1 MIIVN
6 LTRRDHGERVSG
18 LVNPELRHERRR
30 GYGPLSPASKG
41 LIATWVEKAG
51 RRVFDPFSSAS
62 SYLLV
67 SPRRPSFPAPVRATS
82 TLDLEH
88 VLHTTRHLPWKSR
101 TCYGAACMCTCICV
115 RLARPLAFFLACLR
129 ALTGPSR
136 CISVHTS
143 GRGERRWRRLILP
156 RAELFRKAKDDKGRS
171 ELLVESRRTGE
182 ARSYVYSSPML
193 AGTIMFKNNG
203 RELA

>member
-1 MIIVN
+1 MSRESR
-6 LTRRDHGERVSG
+6 TAR
-18 LVNPELRHERRR
+18 LRSLLLR
-30 GYGPLSPASKG
+30 
-41 LIATWVEKAG
+41 
-51 RRVFDPFSSAS
+51 SAS

-101 TCYGAACMCTCICV
+101 TCYGVHAGRVHVHVHTRSARSSAC
-115 RLARPLAFFLACLR
+115 FLSCLR

-143 GRGERRWRRLILP
+143 GRRERRWRRLILP